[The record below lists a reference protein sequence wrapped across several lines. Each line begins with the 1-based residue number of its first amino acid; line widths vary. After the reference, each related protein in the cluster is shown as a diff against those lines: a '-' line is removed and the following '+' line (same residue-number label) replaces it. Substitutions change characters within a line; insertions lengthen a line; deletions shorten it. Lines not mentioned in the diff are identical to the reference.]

1 MCVDSGGA
9 ACGCSS
15 GPSASRNESTDLPLR
30 RKGAR
35 RWKLPGEWGICR
47 RALWEGTTASPGHS
61 QGGTPER
68 MPGLSSGE
76 NAGLSIPR
84 REGGGRQLP
93 SLTGRA
99 EREAAA
105 LGQTAARPRPHGRS
119 PGRSRASG
127 VSALRRLSLA
137 SLRAEA
143 FRLCPQLRGRVNRA
157 PAPGPPARDHLWVVE
172 GRPPHLRGSLSLC
185 PARCLPRTRSPH
197 SSQHHSWGLPQ
208 CLRVPNLV
216 TGKAA

>member
-68 MPGLSSGE
+68 TPGLSSGE

-99 EREAAA
+99 ERAAAA
-105 LGQTAARPRPHGRS
+105 LGQTAAGPRPHGRS

-127 VSALRRLSLA
+127 VPALRRLSLS
-137 SLRAEA
+137 SLSAEA
-143 FRLCPQLRGRVNRA
+143 SAC
-157 PAPGPPARDHLWVVE
+157 ART
-172 GRPPHLRGSLSLC
+172 C
-185 PARCLPRTRSPH
+185 
-197 SSQHHSWGLPQ
+197 
-208 CLRVPNLV
+208 
-216 TGKAA
+216 AAA